1 VRTIKKETVEA
12 VSMTRF
18 VGTPLRGTEFAN
30 AGDEAISA
38 RVGTDSYPRVRIDA
52 GGRITWSSGA
62 ATGDTTLYRSGS
74 DTLVTDDV
82 FKALQGIVTLVTDG
96 APTQALPNGA
106 IAIDTTNS
114 IFYFRSENTWQLVSG
129 GGSVTGDIDGGNHLN
144 DIQEAEVTN
153 YVFASFDG
161 EEL

>member
-30 AGDEAISA
+30 PGDEAVSA

-52 GGRITWSSGA
+52 GGRITWSSGT

-106 IAIDTTNS
+106 IAIDTTNN
-114 IFYFRSENTWQLVSG
+114 IFYFRSDDAWQLVSG
-129 GGSVTGDIDGGNHLN
+129 GGSVTGDLDGGNQLN

-153 YVFASFDG
+153 YAFASFDG
-161 EEL
+161 GEL

>member
-1 VRTIKKETVEA
+1 
-12 VSMTRF
+12 M
-18 VGTPLRGTEFAN
+18 
-30 AGDEAISA
+30 
-38 RVGTDSYPRVRIDA
+38 
-52 GGRITWSSGA
+52 
-62 ATGDTTLYRSGS
+62 
-74 DTLVTDDV
+74 
-82 FKALQGIVTLVTDG
+82 QGIVTLVTDG